1 MNRACAG
8 EGSFFEVTFPG
19 AFGQREV
26 VLMEL
31 AILIALAALAVDII
45 DTMFNIGWSVYIER
59 KHNKK
64 EKCPPLFPNTRSL
77 SFDCVLR

>member
-1 MNRACAG
+1 MQVVMLPTHARSATFFGMNRACAG

-45 DTMFNIGWSVYIER
+45 DTMFNIGWSIYIER
-59 KHNKK
+59 KRNKK
-64 EKCPPLFPNTRSL
+64 EK
-77 SFDCVLR
+77 

>member
-26 VLMEL
+26 VPVEL

-64 EKCPPLFPNTRSL
+64 EK
-77 SFDCVLR
+77 

>member
-8 EGSFFEVTFPG
+8 EGSFFEATFPG

-26 VLMEL
+26 VLVEL

-59 KHNKK
+59 KRNKK
-64 EKCPPLFPNTRSL
+64 EK
-77 SFDCVLR
+77 